1 MWVLRLRKG
10 AKNGTQMTEQ
20 GAKGCGGGEGQVL
33 LKLEVEG
40 GTDDSLAG
48 VGLGFRSM
56 WFLAPLN
63 GVSSPSL
70 SPYFHSNILSH

>member
-1 MWVLRLRKG
+1 M
-10 AKNGTQMTEQ
+10 
-20 GAKGCGGGEGQVL
+20 GGEGQVL